1 MMGNYFSAGDSP
13 SELIRRSKQ
22 IHDEMIGIY
31 SEHIRQLQIRVATLE
46 DDNKKLKER
55 LEKYEDSSI

>member
-1 MMGNYFSAGDSP
+1 MGNYFTGGDSP

-31 SEHIRQLQIRVATLE
+31 SEQIRQLQIKVATLE

-55 LEKYEDSSI
+55 LEKYESASV